1 MYIQHTYTQI
11 SLHIPTIEEGG
22 KMKIYRDTHGEW
34 DRNREWDKYIGIQID
49 IEEEMETEKEI
60 QVEIKKIWR
69 KERYTG

>member
-49 IEEEMETEKEI
+49 ICSYMFK
-60 QVEIKKIWR
+60 
-69 KERYTG
+69 